1 MRASPDEVAGIK
13 IMGIRFYCPNGHK
26 LNVKDFQAGQ
36 KGVCP
41 VCDAVMQIPMK
52 STRPSSRKK
61 HVPQEMLPKGGGDKT
76 DTVSRIAQTTFADL
90 PTLPLD
96 ALDKAADSLAEVG
109 SIEENAEGNRVWYV
123 RPTAGGQY
131 GPATAPIIRTWLV
144 EGRVGRD
151 TLVWCEGWPKWRRAD
166 HVFSQW
172 AAEMEVLKPEIPPI
186 VEPMAI
192 LAPNLANKRRAQAKN
207 ILSTV
212 ITILILIALILSL
225 ILAVVW
231 LKR

>member
-52 STRPSSRKK
+52 STRPSFRKK
-61 HVPQEMLPKGGGDKT
+61 HASKETLLKDGSDKT
-76 DTVSRIAQTTFADL
+76 DTASRIAQTTFADL

-96 ALDKAADSLAEVG
+96 ALGEATDLLAELGNV
-109 SIEENAEGNRVWYV
+109 EVGNRVWYV

-131 GPATAPIIRTWLV
+131 GPATTPILRTWLA

-172 AAEMEVLKPEIPPI
+172 AAEVEVLKPEIPPI
-186 VEPMAI
+186 VEPTAI
-192 LAPNLANKRRAQAKN
+192 LAPSLTNKRRVQAKN

-212 ITILILIALILSL
+212 ILLLILIALILSL
-225 ILAVVW
+225 IILAVVW
-231 LKR
+231 FKR